1 MIFVLV
7 LIIIV
12 SWLIGFIVLN
22 DFSVPSISVKAKRI
36 LFVFPHPDD
45 EISVGGLIKH
55 VAIHYGFVSL
65 AILTRGER
73 GTTDGHLCEQL
84 KIIRREEMLKS
95 AENLSVTKLIH
106 KDFGD
111 GKLAQKKLFL
121 SKYLHKLIDR
131 VKPDLVITYD
141 LSGLYGHEDHMVVSE
156 IVTKLLHNNF
166 PKIDLWYTT
175 RPQKVIQMARL
186 PEHMAKDLS
195 FKTKR
200 SLPTHKFFIGL
211 NFIYKIKSI
220 LSHNSQKQSF
230 RNPLP
235 KLIPLWFV
243 VSTQLFEYYFVTSA
257 NKK

>member
-1 MIFVLV
+1 MIFVLL

-22 DFSVPSISVKAKRI
+22 DFSVPSVAVKTKRV
-36 LFVFPHPDD
+36 LFIFPHPDD

-55 VAIHYGFVSL
+55 VATHNGFVSL

-73 GTTDGHLCEQL
+73 GTIDGHLCEQL
-84 KIIRREEMLKS
+84 KIIRHEEMLKS
-95 AENLSVTKLIH
+95 AKNLGVTRLIH

-111 GKLAQKKLFL
+111 GKLTQKKLFL
-121 SKYLHKLIDR
+121 SKYLHKLIDDER
-131 VKPDLVITYD
+131 PDLVVTYD

-156 IVTKLLHNNF
+156 IVTKLLQRYF
-166 PKIDLWYTT
+166 SQISLWYTT
-175 RPQKVIQMARL
+175 RPQKVIQMAKL

-200 SLPTHKFFIGL
+200 SLPTHKIFIGFK
-211 NFIYKIKSI
+211 FIYKIKSI

-243 VSTQLFEYYFVTSA
+243 VSTQLFEYYFVTSV
-257 NKK
+257 KEK